1 MNINNQGKIRPRAAT
16 LVGYHGYQNL
26 GDDIFLRLIC
36 RWLGSSLNIKK
47 CYLSTKGG
55 MTERLISGVQVIP
68 FKSPVSNIS
77 RLQWIC
83 TFRKAMQSDALIFSA
98 GSIFTIQPFFLIYL
112 VLSLLRFFR
121 GKDLRI
127 MAIGVSIGPFYSIRD
142 QYWCLKG
149 LSLMDYVLLRDYQSK
164 LLVDCAKESINAQL
178 SFDLALSWNE
188 KQSTLKLAKRS
199 AMIGLAIT
207 ERALG
212 TCKTNHTDNCIA
224 VLKALEEMLAN
235 FNEVKVRI
243 LCVCSDQ
250 RDGDRRISH
259 HFHEILTSRW
269 GDRIEAVYY
278 EAENIDKM
286 LNSIAECSFLIS
298 ARMHV
303 GIMGILASVPVYQI
317 SYAEKIRN
325 FFIHSEISTQ
335 YLHDH
340 NKITQQSIYE
350 FISRAMNGHLT
361 NFTNNQKFILEEK
374 GKRVSFDL
382 ETLAKEIAIVHPNAK
397 TLP

>member
-1 MNINNQGKIRPRAAT
+1 MSIKNKVKIRPRAAT

-26 GDDIFLRLIC
+26 GDDIFLRLMC

-47 CYLSTKGG
+47 CYLSTKSG
-55 MTERLISGVQVIP
+55 MTERLISGIQVIP
-68 FKSPVSNIS
+68 FKNPVSNIS

-164 LLVDCAKESINAQL
+164 LLVDGAKESINAQL
-178 SFDLALSWNE
+178 SFDLALSWH
-188 KQSTLKLAKRS
+188 STPKLAKRS

-212 TCKTNHTDNCIA
+212 TCKTNHTYNCIT

-250 RDGDRRISH
+250 RDGDRLISH

-278 EAENIDKM
+278 EAENIDEM

-325 FFIHSEISTQ
+325 FFIHSELSTQ

-350 FISRAMNGHLT
+350 FISRAIKGNLAT
-361 NFTNNQKFILEEK
+361 FTNNQKFILEEK
-374 GKRVSFDL
+374 GKRVSYDL
-382 ETLAKEIAIVHPNAK
+382 DKLAKQIAIVHPTAK
-397 TLP
+397 TLSLR